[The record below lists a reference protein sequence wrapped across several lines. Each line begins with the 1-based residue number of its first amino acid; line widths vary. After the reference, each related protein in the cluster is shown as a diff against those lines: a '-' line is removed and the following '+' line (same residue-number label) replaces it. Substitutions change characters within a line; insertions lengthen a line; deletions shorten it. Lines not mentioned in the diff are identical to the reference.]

1 MGPHLHREH
10 EVARRSALVAGVAL
24 AAQPDLLTILDA
36 DRDARGDPGPIGS
49 AQRHGRALDRVAER
63 QRGASL
69 DVLATTRSRR
79 RTSAPI
85 TLRTLRCEHAAKQ
98 VLEVR
103 LPGATTA
110 GAEANRSEERRV
122 GKECRSRWSPY

>member
-1 MGPHLHREH
+1 MCPHQHREH

-36 DRDARGDPGPIGS
+36 DRDARGDPRTIGS

-69 DVLATTRSRR
+69 DVLATAWSRR
-79 RTSAPI
+79 RTTAPI
-85 TLRTLRCEHAAKQ
+85 NL
-98 VLEVR
+98 
-103 LPGATTA
+103 
-110 GAEANRSEERRV
+110 RSEEHTSELQSLR
-122 GKECRSRWSPY
+122 